1 MGRTTFVDKP
11 TIVLAGPGAGKT
23 HGMVNEIVA
32 TLDDLRPHRYLAAIT
47 YTNAAARTIR
57 ERLFKLVPVQRNI
70 FIGTTHAFLSR
81 FILQPFATVFDEL
94 PEERIYGAI
103 DVASIATGGG
113 NKSLAPAKL
122 NIAKAGITKRLLAK
136 GVVPYDAMLSITGRL
151 LKQKA
156 IRERVSRRLQFLFID
171 EFQDTDTR
179 QLKLFDELR
188 KAKHTKIYAVGD
200 PEQYV
205 TGFTYGTRGQKRP
218 EFDKIPFF
226 NFQGK
231 STRHE
236 EILNRRANGELVDF
250 ANQFRCD
257 FQQKANKPHRGRG
270 ECRVFCLDVDD
281 LELVI
286 KEFRRRTENIEREDE
301 VVSRLYLGFANK
313 TFDTVREQFGII
325 SVSNDSRKTKTILG
339 DALELL
345 SLAIGVSQRR
355 ARDQFDLTLLEWRR
369 IGITVLRMCQSAD
382 FDAEMF
388 LEFLGRHFGDVTS
401 KSRIEA
407 VQEGLEQIKNVLVAG
422 MHSCDSERC
431 SSINKAKGLE
441 ADAALVVARTSSELK
456 KWLTI
461 DRNKR
466 QTDKL
471 DTCRLG
477 YVAITR
483 PRELLCFACL
493 SPLDDEA
500 RHLLAD
506 RGVAIVCPT
515 S

>member
-1 MGRTTFVDKP
+1 MDMGRTTFIEKP

-32 TLDDLRPHRYLAAIT
+32 ALDDLRPHRHLAAIT

-57 ERLFKLVPVQRNI
+57 EKLFNLLPAQRNI

-81 FILQPFATVFDEL
+81 FILQPFAMVFAEL

-113 NKSLAPAKL
+113 KKKLAPAKL

-136 GVVPYDAMLSITGRL
+136 GVVPYDAMLGIAGRL
-151 LKQKA
+151 LKHKA

-226 NFQGK
+226 TFLQK
-231 STRHE
+231 STKHE

-250 ANQFRCD
+250 ANQFRND
-257 FQQKANKPHRGRG
+257 LQQKANKPHRR
-270 ECRVFCLDVDD
+270 EDRVLFLDDND
-281 LELVI
+281 LKLVI
-286 KEFRRRTENIEREDE
+286 EHYRRLTENIEREGE
-301 VVSRLYLGFANK
+301 VVSRLYLGFKNK
-313 TFDTVREQFGII
+313 TFDTVREKFGII
-325 SVSNDSRKTKTILG
+325 PVSNDSRKTRTILG
-339 DALELL
+339 DSLELL
-345 SLAIGVSQRR
+345 SLSLGISQRR
-355 ARDQFDLTLLEWRR
+355 AREQFDLTLLEWRR
-369 IGITVLRMCQSAD
+369 LGITVLRTCQSPE
-382 FDAEMF
+382 FDVETL
-388 LEFLGRHFGDVTS
+388 LEFLKGHFGVLASTS
-401 KSRIEA
+401 RAEA
-407 VQEGLEQIKNVLVAG
+407 VQEALSQLKNVMDIGL
-422 MHSCDSERC
+422 HSCDSERC

-441 ADAALVVARTSSELK
+441 AEGVLVVARTSNELK

-461 DRNKR
+461 DQNERR
-466 QTDKL
+466 TDKL

-483 PRELLCFACL
+483 ARELLCFACL
-493 SPLDDEA
+493 GAIDGEA
-500 RHLLAD
+500 RQLLAD
-506 RGVAIVCPT
+506 RGVTIVSST
-515 S
+515 